1 MAEAIKLKLLSPAV
15 KDGETKVVGVIFVND
30 VEKYLTEVRSQ
41 MITEVEELIPK
52 SFKFVSKW
60 GAPVSSYQEAK
71 LSLNDVLDNGFLAIQ
86 AVPQGLDSELE
97 SHLFTSRSRSPSP
110 SASQSLLEDKYESSS
125 LINTASTLTSQ
136 DQTPNTEIGNQDLVN
151 KCSAPKKIRKSM
163 SLTQT
168 TLTGYFGASTAPERK
183 YTTAATRKGVHV
195 YTEREINDS
204 MGYEKERRKFWNTK
218 AEEVCRL
225 QCYNR
230 CSADQIDKLLHEQW
244 KIHKAYLLK
253 QEDLDTTKKI
263 QAIYEKYPNLESVVT
278 SARKMKKDT
287 VDRNLIRVDNAK
299 EVLEKSRQTLD
310 RLYGSLQDNFTLNI
324 KKQIEAKEELHKC
337 KYRELSKAEDAL
349 RQTLDIK
356 KSLLR
361 ELLQRK

>member
-125 LINTASTLTSQ
+125 LINTASMLTSQ

-151 KCSAPKKIRKSM
+151 
-163 SLTQT
+163 T
-168 TLTGYFGASTAPERK
+168 F
-183 YTTAATRKGVHV
+183 V
-195 YTEREINDS
+195 Y
-204 MGYEKERRKFWNTK
+204 
-218 AEEVCRL
+218 
-225 QCYNR
+225 
-230 CSADQIDKLLHEQW
+230 
-244 KIHKAYLLK
+244 
-253 QEDLDTTKKI
+253 
-263 QAIYEKYPNLESVVT
+263 
-278 SARKMKKDT
+278 
-287 VDRNLIRVDNAK
+287 
-299 EVLEKSRQTLD
+299 
-310 RLYGSLQDNFTLNI
+310 
-324 KKQIEAKEELHKC
+324 
-337 KYRELSKAEDAL
+337 
-349 RQTLDIK
+349 
-356 KSLLR
+356 
-361 ELLQRK
+361 